1 MDFTLPADI
10 ADLCARVRSFLES
23 EVLPLEQDRSSYDQ
37 YDNIRI
43 DLCDAVRARA
53 RQAGLWAPQMP
64 RERGGLG
71 LPITAWA
78 AFYEEANRPIFG
90 PVCLFCQAPDDG
102 NMSLLDKVLP
112 SASAKDRWL
121 QPIIDGKV
129 RSSFAMTEPSPG
141 SGSDPGGMMLTR
153 AERRGERYVV
163 TGRKWF
169 ISGAAVASH
178 FILIARTSED
188 PRRGLSAFLFHRDD
202 PGWRIVRRIATMGP
216 DEHGG
221 VCELEF
227 DGLEIPLEHRLLE
240 EGDGL
245 RITQIRLGPARLTHC
260 MRWLGLAKRCL
271 EIAAA
276 YVAERRAF
284 AMRLA
289 DHESVQMMLG
299 EAAKNIQIGR
309 LLTMHAAWCLD
320 NGSHAQ
326 KEVSM
331 AKLHV
336 ADTLIQA
343 ADVGLQLL
351 GARGYSKDTP
361 IEWIYRYARAAK
373 LVDGA
378 SEVHRML
385 LFRAYDRLGDGFWRW
400 GVP

>member
-78 AFYEEANRPIFG
+78 AFYEEANRSIFG
-90 PVCLFCQAPDDG
+90 PVCLNCQAPDDG

-169 ISGAAVASH
+169 ISGPHLRGSAPRPLGLPVP
-178 FILIARTSED
+178 
-188 PRRGLSAFLFHRDD
+188 PRR
-202 PGWRIVRRIATMGP
+202 P
-216 DEHGG
+216 
-221 VCELEF
+221 
-227 DGLEIPLEHRLLE
+227 
-240 EGDGL
+240 
-245 RITQIRLGPARLTHC
+245 
-260 MRWLGLAKRCL
+260 
-271 EIAAA
+271 
-276 YVAERRAF
+276 
-284 AMRLA
+284 RLA
-289 DHESVQMMLG
+289 
-299 EAAKNIQIGR
+299 
-309 LLTMHAAWCLD
+309 
-320 NGSHAQ
+320 
-326 KEVSM
+326 
-331 AKLHV
+331 
-336 ADTLIQA
+336 
-343 ADVGLQLL
+343 
-351 GARGYSKDTP
+351 
-361 IEWIYRYARAAK
+361 
-373 LVDGA
+373 
-378 SEVHRML
+378 HRSPH
-385 LFRAYDRLGDGFWRW
+385 RHHGPG
-400 GVP
+400 